1 MDKGGPWWG
10 HTDMDST
17 CSAACQMPARIKSN
31 LYCWRLPF
39 TLFFSASIYFL
50 LRISTFKND
59 HLFAF
64 ESKFREP
71 ISLSLR
77 NLEALNT
84 EKHKEYLRGILTDLF

>member
-1 MDKGGPWWG
+1 
-10 HTDMDST
+10 
-17 CSAACQMPARIKSN
+17 
-31 LYCWRLPF
+31 LPF

-50 LRISTFKND
+50 LRISTLKND

-64 ESKFREP
+64 ENKFREP

-84 EKHKEYLRGILTDLF
+84 EKHKEYLRDILTDLFQLSMRRILSFTKKRPE